1 MTPEDRSLI
10 FYRTAP
16 LSPAPSTRVIKDARA
31 KSCVAGKPGQE
42 FTLPR
47 RKPYPGRRVSC
58 PGEHGRSMLSHKS
71 SGNSKRVEKKSNALP
86 SPVIN
91 STFVKHGWKRVPPP
105 RKTKRPIPRKRNG
118 HERKGLY
125 ARFFRP
131 LSRPLSLSLVPLESR
146 FQFNADPSASL
157 KLDRFFVRA
166 IVGSFVRS
174 FLEPRQARLETLLVR
189 RCTPAVGGWQFREA
203 DSANEKL
210 VGFDI

>member
-1 MTPEDRSLI
+1 M
-10 FYRTAP
+10 
-16 LSPAPSTRVIKDARA
+16 IKDARA
-31 KSCVAGKPGQE
+31 KSCVAAKPGQE

-131 LSRPLSLSLVPLESR
+131 LSLSLSFRSSRDSNLTRIHPLLSNSIVSSFAR
-146 FQFNADPSASL
+146 SL
-157 KLDRFFVRA
+157 
-166 IVGSFVRS
+166 VRS
-174 FLEPRQARLETLLVR
+174 FARFLNLVKRDWKLCSFVGALQRLAAGNSARQILRTRNWLDSISKGWGR
-189 RCTPAVGGWQFREA
+189 KGRGGASSRVV
-203 DSANEKL
+203 K
-210 VGFDI
+210 